1 MSFPRFHSVAL
12 AGVLCVLAVNAHAGA
27 MSPCD
32 NPIVF
37 DSKVQVHIFPYEADG
52 QLTDQGRALATLLQ
66 RHILFAALK
75 YPSIGVQELVE
86 YGGRPCN
93 YRSVMGRIRS
103 RLKPEQT
110 AIFLTGRVFE
120 QSGRI
125 YLKNFVTIAA
135 ARGTATLEWPLA
147 SDSQITNTTEIPLEV
162 PGFAPR
168 TIPISF
174 LERLESSQ
182 GQARRVHEAPDENS
196 AFKELPAGQ
205 AGQYS
210 FQVYESR
217 NDWMRVRVMPRGIEG
232 WLPAHSLASGD
243 QLKGEFPELYFVD
256 ALVGYFSIGRNAGSD
271 RRILDST
278 LTSIDRYLSVTGDLA
293 EADPRALAFVLKGN
307 ARLRAAGKGWSTQL
321 LQEAQADYRS
331 ALAESPSWTSAN
343 SHLLACTAML
353 CVRGACENEAKSLEA
368 GYLDAIGRDPLNRD
382 LVVGLNAYY
391 EAVAQKLLATDLT
404 PEALALRREKVR
416 AVESAMQR

>member
-1 MSFPRFHSVAL
+1 VSFLRLHSVAL
-12 AGVLCVLAVNAHAGA
+12 AGVLCVLACDAHAGA
-27 MSPCD
+27 MSPCS

-37 DSKVQVHIFPYEADG
+37 ASKVQVHIFPYEADG

-75 YPSIGVQELVE
+75 YPSIGVEELVE
-86 YGGRPCN
+86 YGGICN
-93 YRSVMGRIRS
+93 ERAVMGRIRS

-110 AIFLTGRVFE
+110 AVFLTGRVFE
-120 QSGRI
+120 QGGRI

-135 ARGTATLEWPLA
+135 AQGTATLTWPLA
-147 SDSQITNTTEIPLEV
+147 SDSQITNTTETPLEI

-168 TIPISF
+168 TIPVSF

-182 GQARRVHEAPDENS
+182 VQARRVHVAPDENS
-196 AFKELPAGQ
+196 AFEELPAEQ
-205 AGQYS
+205 ADQYS

-217 NDWMRVRVMPRGIEG
+217 GDWMRVRVMPREIEG
-232 WLPAHSLASGD
+232 WLPAHTLASGD

-256 ALVGYFSIGRNAGSD
+256 ALVGYFSIGQSAGSD
-271 RRILDST
+271 RRTLDST
-278 LTSIDRYLSVTGDLA
+278 LSSIDRYLNVTGGLT

-307 ARLRAAGKGWSTQL
+307 ARLRAAGTGWSTQL
-321 LQEAQADYRS
+321 LQEAQADYRR
-331 ALAESPSWTSAN
+331 AVAESPSWTSAN

-391 EAVAQKLLATDLT
+391 EAAAQKRLATDLT
-404 PEALALRREKVR
+404 PEALASRREKVR